1 MNWFDRWCTR
11 RVRGALCRAG
21 WHRVHV
27 ETVTYM
33 QLRRAWCP
41 ACHRLFLVA
50 EGVE

>member
-1 MNWFDRWCTR
+1 MKRARDW
-11 RVRGALCRAG
+11 LCRRG

-33 QLRRAWCP
+33 DCRRAWCTH
-41 ACHRLFLVA
+41 CRLLFLVA